1 MADYSS
7 MEDEDGPWPSDE
19 MLCNPPNWMKQ
30 NFPKFWSIFRNT
42 ISLVLLL
49 KKLCPSSRLMHLH
62 RKWRLASHKDKELG
76 FTVMN
81 LAPSVVSVSVFS
93 GVKRYL
99 DCSGVIIDWDDSN
112 KMATV
117 LTTAKVMRFPGIRDD
132 YFIAIRLA
140 NGKILLGEEDYVDHY
155 NNIVTLKVNSDVTLK
170 PVERYSYPVET
181 AGGLVVALGREFFT
195 CKLSESSGVICKDHP
210 YFGCELLISS
220 TCSGSEVLE
229 GGPIIS
235 RTGHLYGINFFDGSK
250 FLHPLPTSVIYSS
263 LDKWKINGIIMLVT
277 LLVSLCMKCFLMEL
291 YYTVMQ
297 PWFGLSVID
306 IAQLPHDALEN
317 IDGGCG
323 DSTAVVKE
331 VYEGSPA
338 HKVGVCPGEI
348 VTSLKRS
355 REMITVNSAFEYART
370 LSNISGELSAYC
382 LNMTPEILIFVRG
395 YDSDIC
401 KVVHAENLRVNDK
414 KFGWSWVVDESD
426 ETDWYLEPRFGS
438 QMKFAHEVE
447 DVHVNGI
454 NANAILEPTG
464 SETGTT
470 YDTGMSDDVSLY

>member
-7 MEDEDGPWPSDE
+7 MEDEDGPWPSYE
-19 MLCNPPNWMKQ
+19 MLCNPPSWMKQ
-30 NFPKFWSIFRNT
+30 NFPKFWSSIQKYYQ
-42 ISLVLLL
+42 SCAAPQ
-49 KKLCPSSRLMHLH
+49 KAMPKLTPHDLH
-62 RKWRLASHKDKELG
+62 RKWRLASHKYKELG

-81 LAPSVVSVSVFS
+81 VAPSVVSVSVFS
-93 GVKRYL
+93 GVKRCL
-99 DCSGVIIDWDDSN
+99 DCSRVIIDWDDSN

-170 PVERYSYPVET
+170 PVERYLYPVET

-195 CKLSESSGVICKDHP
+195 CKLSKSSGVIRKDHP
-210 YFGCELLISS
+210 YFGCELLNSS
-220 TCSGSEVLE
+220 TCSGSEILE

-235 RTGHLYGINFFDGSK
+235 RSGHLCGINLFDGSG
-250 FLHPLPTSVIYSS
+250 FLHPLPTSVIYSC
-263 LDKWKINGIIMLVT
+263 LDKWKING
-277 LLVSLCMKCFLMEL
+277 
-291 YYTVMQ
+291 TVMQ

-306 IAQLPHDALEN
+306 IAQLPNDVLEN
-317 IDGGCG
+317 VAGGCG

-348 VTSLKRS
+348 VISLKRS
-355 REMITVNSAFEYART
+355 QEIITVNSAFEYVRT

-382 LNMTPEILIFVRG
+382 LNMAPEILISVRG

-401 KVVHAENLRVNDK
+401 KVVYGENLRVNDK
-414 KFGWSWVVDESD
+414 KFCWSWVVEESD
-426 ETDWYLEPRFGS
+426 GTDWYLEPRCGS

-447 DVHVNGI
+447 GVHFNGI
-454 NANAILEPTG
+454 NTNLILEPPMG
-464 SETGTT
+464 SESGTA
-470 YDTGMSDDVSLY
+470 YDTGMSDDISLY